1 MLKRVI
7 IGVMVV
13 LMMASV
19 SMAREYSGVE
29 MSETLR
35 AGDEILVLNGIGERS
50 VFMQKVYVVGLY
62 LTGAEQD
69 WQAVLDAD
77 EPMAIKLHVTNAFFA
92 SSERVMDALYK
103 GFRNNMPKGDLS
115 PIEDK
120 VDKFNSC
127 FSGEIEKHDVFDITY
142 LPGEGVTVYKNGER
156 QDTVPGADF
165 KKNVFGIWIGE
176 TPVQKDMKTAM
187 LAGEVTDEA
196 QSMRIE
202 KMAQLE
208 KEKEKRMAQAEAAK
222 AKAVAEKK
230 KAEEAAAAA
239 EKKAAAKAEKMK
251 KAAEETAAGAG
262 AAAEEAKAEAVAEK
276 EKAREAAEAAK
287 EKTMAKAEKAASGVI
302 SKDEVMSEDIY
313 FTLGGDKL
321 TSEARQKLDKK
332 AAWLKAN
339 PDAMVL
345 LEGHSDARG
354 PKDLNYRLAEDRA
367 NSVKNYLVEAGV
379 DGNRLGVISYGEER
393 PIASGD
399 NKADWRKNRRVHLR
413 IIE

>member
-7 IGVMVV
+7 IGMMVV
-13 LMMASV
+13 LMMASLA
-19 SMAREYSGVE
+19 SARELEGIE
-29 MSETLR
+29 MPELLVVKDTP
-35 AGDEILVLNGIGERS
+35 LVLNGAGVRN
-50 VFMQKVYVVGLY
+50 VMFLKFYVGGLY
-62 LTGAEQD
+62 LQD
-69 WQAVLDAD
+69 AMTDQQAVMEAN
-77 EPMAIKLHVTNAFFA
+77 EPMVIRLHLIDDVDQKTMKRACLNGFKNATGNNLEPIQ
-92 SSERVMDALYK
+92 ERVDRFL
-103 GFRNNMPKGDLS
+103 N
-115 PIEDK
+115 
-120 VDKFNSC
+120 C
-127 FSGEIEKHDVFDITY
+127 FSEPIKEGDIFNFQY
-142 LPGEGVTVYKNGER
+142 HPDYGLEVYKFDEL
-156 QDTVPGADF
+156 QDTMKGVEF
-165 KKNVFGIWIGE
+165 KEAMFGIWLCDKPADKGL
-176 TPVQKDMKTAM
+176 KKAM
-187 LAGEVTDEA
+187 LAGDVSEDARAMKV
-196 QSMRIE
+196 E

-208 KEKEKRMAQAEAAK
+208 KEKEKMMAQAEEAK
-222 AKAVAEKK
+222 AAAVAEKK

-239 EKKAAAKAEKMK
+239 EEKAAAKAEKMK

-262 AAAEEAKAEAVAEK
+262 SAAEEAKAKAVAEK

-302 SKDEVMSEDIY
+302 SKDEVMSEDIH

-339 PDAMVL
+339 SDAMVL

-354 PKDLNYRLAEDRA
+354 PKDLNYRLAEERA

-379 DGNRLGVISYGEER
+379 DADRLGVISYGEER